1 MFCEQNIKTGDSVVA
16 RNGDIGKKHDHDY
29 NDHNHDHNDHLD
41 KTRKQ

>member
-1 MFCEQNIKTGDSVVA
+1 MFCEQNIKTGDSVV
-16 RNGDIGKKHDHDY
+16 GKKHDHDY